1 MISKIQTEEI
11 SDFKAG
17 DNMSLNATPSSE
29 RLHLSFFGM
38 RNAGKSSLV
47 NAVTNQDTSLVSEI
61 KGTTTDPVKKTMEIL
76 PLGPVVI
83 TDTPGIDDEGYLGEK
98 RVQRAKEIIDSTDF
112 AVLVVDAGIGLS
124 NHDNELISLFK
135 EKSLPFIIAYNKCD
149 NSHKIKIHTDHEI
162 LVSAKEHQNI
172 NELRELIAK
181 IYASCNKK
189 EKPILDDIIKKG
201 DLIIL
206 VTPIDASAPKG
217 RLILPQQLILRNIID
232 NNCMAVVCKETEL
245 DKTLK
250 LLSVKPDLVITD
262 SQVFGY
268 VNGVLSKDIKLTSFS
283 IIMARYKGELS
294 ALIEGALILNSLKD
308 GDKILISEGCTH
320 HRQCNDIGTVKMPNW
335 IKEFTG
341 KDLLFDFSSGETFP
355 ENVSDYS
362 LVVHCGGCMLNAK
375 SMESRLSR
383 CKGSEVPVVNYGV
396 AIAMMHGILKRSLEI
411 FPLVLKIIDNCEK
424 NNV

>member
-1 MISKIQTEEI
+1 
-11 SDFKAG
+11 
-17 DNMSLNATPSSE
+17 MSLNATPSSE

-181 IYASCNKK
+181 IYASGSKK
-189 EKPILDDIIKKG
+189 DKPILDDIIKKG

-232 NNCMAVVCKETEL
+232 NDCMAVVCKETEL

-283 IIMARYKGELS
+283 IIIARYKGELS
-294 ALIEGALILNSLKD
+294 ALIEGALILKSLKD

-341 KDLLFDFSSGETFP
+341 KDLLFDFSSGDTFP

-411 FPLVLKIIDNCEK
+411 FPEVLKIIDNCEK